1 MPEIWAIFPIPAV
14 IAIPSEPPIRTL
26 SVGERIFDP
35 AVFADTTPVSS
46 NPARV
51 NPTMLHALVPKV
63 GANAPAN
70 GINPPRVN
78 EMAEA
83 IAA

>member
-1 MPEIWAIFPIPAV
+1 M
-14 IAIPSEPPIRTL
+14 PSEPPISTR
-26 SVGERIFDP
+26 SVGESSFEP
-35 AVFADTTPVSS
+35 AVFAETTPVRT

-63 GANAPAN
+63 GAKAPAK
-70 GINPPRVN
+70 GINPPRVK
-78 EMAEA
+78 EIAEA